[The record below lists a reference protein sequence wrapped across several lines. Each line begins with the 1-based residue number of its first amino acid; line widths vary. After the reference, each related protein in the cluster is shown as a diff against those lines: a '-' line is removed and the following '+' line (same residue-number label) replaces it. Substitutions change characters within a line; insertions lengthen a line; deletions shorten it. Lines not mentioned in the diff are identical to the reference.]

1 MPTDPIQQVIAVL
14 TDPTTG
20 LFTLPAGTGP
30 VGQGPLYSNV
40 EPFVNAIFSTS
51 QLQSVS
57 QQINTA
63 LAEAATVV
71 GAIASAMSGI
81 GGTIG
86 NVPAAM
92 TALQNALS
100 LAQSLAPAGTAAV
113 LTSGSTLFQTIQT
126 QLSDLGSTTAPA
138 QAAQEL
144 TNLQRLLTGL
154 AAMFPT

>member
-1 MPTDPIQQVIAVL
+1 MPTDPIQQVINVL

-20 LFTLPAGTGP
+20 LFTLPAGNAPATPGA
-30 VGQGPLYSNV
+30 LYNDV

-63 LAEAATVV
+63 LTDAASVV
-71 GAIASAMSGI
+71 GSIATAMNGI
-81 GGTIG
+81 GNTIG

-92 TALQNALS
+92 TALQNALA
-100 LAQSLAPAGTAAV
+100 LAQSLAPSGTAAV
-113 LTSGSTLFQTIQT
+113 LTSGGALFQTIET
-126 QLSDLGSTTAPA
+126 QLTDLGAATAPA

-144 TNLQRLLTGL
+144 SNLQRLLTGL
-154 AAMFPT
+154 AGMFPT